1 MKARPLLVLVV
12 ASILGAS
19 CSTSVE
25 DDALPD
31 CALDNGSAVLLLAQ
45 AVPTAE
51 LVPCVTDLQP
61 GWRFGGLDAGRG
73 AARLWFDSP
82 SLGSD
87 FLDVRLGDSCRA
99 AADESTVLVPG
110 GSARLSQD
118 VVVTAPPELEIAVV
132 PVASR
137 HIGTAN
143 ALAAEL
149 AGSGLTGFVIPAG
162 ASASD
167 RVAAALQAGNFA
179 VVVDDLSVTEAVV
192 HAHVPG
198 IRRSSAVEWDDLVDE
213 LLGAQEAWEDQSYR
227 GTWQFRFDGGCATY
241 VVDAAGPGAADLGEH
256 IPAALSFV
264 SRTTLDR
271 FTQVHVGL
279 RLDP

>member
-1 MKARPLLVLVV
+1 MKAHPLLVLVA
-12 ASILGAS
+12 ASVLAAS

-51 LVPCVTDLQP
+51 LVPCVADLQP

-82 SLGSD
+82 SMGSD

-99 AADESTVLVPG
+99 AADESLVLVPG

-118 VVVTAPPELEIAVV
+118 VVVTAPPDSDIAVV

-137 HIGTAN
+137 HIATAN

-149 AGSGLTGFVIPAG
+149 AASGLTALVVPAG
-162 ASASD
+162 ASASE
-167 RVAAALQAGNFA
+167 RVAAALQAGDFA
-179 VVVDDLSVTEAVV
+179 VVVDDLSLADAVV
-192 HAHVPG
+192 HVHVPSAH
-198 IRRSSAVEWDDLVDE
+198 RSLAVEWDDVAAE
-213 LLGAQEAWEDQSYR
+213 LRDVKEAWEDQSYR

-241 VVDAAGPGAADLGEH
+241 VVDATGPGAADLGEE
-256 IPAALSFV
+256 IPAGLSFV
-264 SRTTLDR
+264 ARTTLDR